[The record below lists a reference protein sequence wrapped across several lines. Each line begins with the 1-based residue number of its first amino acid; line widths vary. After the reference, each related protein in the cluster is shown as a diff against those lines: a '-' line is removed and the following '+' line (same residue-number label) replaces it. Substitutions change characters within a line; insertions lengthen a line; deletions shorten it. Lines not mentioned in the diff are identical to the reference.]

1 MTFVGFEQKSNGQ
14 IKEYLP
20 YSEQLSSDREK
31 RIMFFH
37 LFNAYVGEEMH
48 FTKKEMLQGDNIYEV
63 FRNKIEKML
72 FAPCILPGK
81 PPVKIRSISGKFSKS
96 VNLFSRGG
104 YKKVIHP
111 SVSVGEAVKWIDI
124 IKGEEGYR
132 FLADMDDMFLHL
144 VYERAKIVNR
154 ENKVLLYDKSILI
167 QNHREEV
174 SDTLL
179 IPTYHM
185 IDKDNL
191 TNEPT
196 VYKHMQ
202 TVLKTLNQTE
212 IRQIYLVYPK
222 HTMFK
227 KHINVRMPH
236 QVSLDEEEYNVKVIP
251 YSFSFC
257 TRQQNRKVHRNT
269 LKQTLSS

>member
-37 LFNAYVGEEMH
+37 LFNAYMGEEMQ

-72 FAPCILPGK
+72 FAPCISPGK
-81 PPVKIRSISGKFSKS
+81 PPVKIRSVSGKYSRS
-96 VNLFSRGG
+96 VNLFSPEA

-111 SVSVGEAVKWIDI
+111 SVSIGEAVKWIGI
-124 IKGEEGYR
+124 IKGVEGYR

-167 QNHREEV
+167 QNRREEV

-227 KHINVRMPH
+227 KHINVRMSH
-236 QVSLDEEEYNVKVIP
+236 QVSLEEEEYNVKVIP

-257 TRQQNRKVHRNT
+257 TRQQNRKAHRNAV
-269 LKQTLSS
+269 KQTINR

>member
-1 MTFVGFEQKSNGQ
+1 MTLVGFEQKSNGE

-37 LFNAYVGEEMH
+37 LFNAYVADEMK
-48 FTKKEMLQGDNIYEV
+48 FTRKEMLQGANIYEV

-72 FAPCILPGK
+72 FVPCILPGK
-81 PPVKIRSISGKFSKS
+81 PPVKITSIANKSFRS
-96 VNLFSRGG
+96 VNLFLRGG
-104 YKKVIHP
+104 YKKMLRPTLSIE
-111 SVSVGEAVKWIDI
+111 EAAKWIDLI
-124 IKGEEGYR
+124 SGEEGYR

-144 VYERAKIVNR
+144 VYERAKMVNR
-154 ENKVLLYDKSILI
+154 ENKVLLYEKSIVI

-174 SDTLL
+174 PDTLL
-179 IPTYHM
+179 IPSYHM
-185 IDKDNL
+185 IDQDNL
-191 TNEPT
+191 SNEPVIT
-196 VYKHMQ
+196 RDMQ
-202 TVLKTLNQTE
+202 TVFKTLNHTK

-227 KHINVRMPH
+227 KHISVKMPP
-236 QVSLDEEEYNVKVIP
+236 QISLREEEYRVKVIP

-257 TRQQNRKVHRNT
+257 TKQRKNKADINA
-269 LKQTLSS
+269 LKQR